1 MVQIGRA
8 LGPGRAETS
17 FTEHVNELRLK
28 RAFMLLKAEREGH
41 ACISD
46 IGLQAGFSDIS
57 HFNWVFRARF
67 GDTPSGVT
75 GIGRA
80 EIMMTALRRCS
91 IDWSTLAA
99 SSNVD
104 AASRLA

>member
-1 MVQIGRA
+1 VAQHISRTPANSTFKGVGRA
-8 LGPGRAETS
+8 PGRAETS

-57 HFNWVFRARF
+57 HFNRVFRARF
-67 GDTPSGVT
+67 GDTPSGV
-75 GIGRA
+75 RA
-80 EIMMTALRRCS
+80 RGLPS
-91 IDWSTLAA
+91 GK
-99 SSNVD
+99 
-104 AASRLA
+104 

>member
-67 GDTPSGVT
+67 GDTPSGV
-75 GIGRA
+75 RA
-80 EIMMTALRRCS
+80 RGPLRLYKISCF
-91 IDWSTLAA
+91 AH
-99 SSNVD
+99 
-104 AASRLA
+104 